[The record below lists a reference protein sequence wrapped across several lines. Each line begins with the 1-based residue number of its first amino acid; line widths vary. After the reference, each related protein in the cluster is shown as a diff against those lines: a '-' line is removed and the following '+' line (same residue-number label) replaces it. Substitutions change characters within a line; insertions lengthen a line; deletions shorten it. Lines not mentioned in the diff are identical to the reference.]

1 MAKRAEK
8 WQVITPISDQ
18 ELETREK
25 ERRALQRV
33 KQSMMDLK
41 TSLREMI
48 FAFDILVPVAIE
60 EDFPLMTNGK
70 ELYVSASYVADKASS
85 ELKKEILHITL
96 HGLLGHFEEE
106 KHLSD
111 SELAWAAMDL
121 KVEKMLRFYRDADQV
136 TPREYLQ
143 LKGAFGEKANRIKR
157 EPIGMELYYRG
168 KEDPVFRKKVLK
180 NGERARRDDHH
191 AWRMKSIQVG
201 LLMGIDGQQGSAA
214 NKEGYGEE
222 WSAAAKAVGELL
234 RQCGNEVGG
243 NGENGYLESV
253 LEKILEKAARENG
266 FGQGGNG
273 SGTGMEVNEK
283 NGYVKDYRDLLSE
296 LKMQGITLGEEDI
309 PDTIFYCYGM
319 NLYGNMP
326 LVEPLEEAEKEQL
339 EMVVVAVDTSG
350 SCVESLPEFLRE
362 TRGLLEQLSDAAKVK
377 YVWYM
382 ECDSSIGMQ
391 ELYEEGEIKD
401 ALRIR
406 HAFTGGGGTD
416 FRPVFQQIREY
427 EEQGGRVSALLYYSD
442 GFGDFP
448 KEIPDYPC
456 YFIQAQQEHNNPD
469 LPEWVERVWF

>member
-253 LEKILEKAARENG
+253 LEKMLEKAARIFARCFSRSESMRSRAAEYPHFCIIATVSGISRKKSPTIHAILFRHSRSIIILICRNG
-266 FGQGGNG
+266 WRE
-273 SGTGMEVNEK
+273 SGFNPH
-283 NGYVKDYRDLLSE
+283 
-296 LKMQGITLGEEDI
+296 
-309 PDTIFYCYGM
+309 PDHRKA
-319 NLYGNMP
+319 P
-326 LVEPLEEAEKEQL
+326 
-339 EMVVVAVDTSG
+339 
-350 SCVESLPEFLRE
+350 
-362 TRGLLEQLSDAAKVK
+362 
-377 YVWYM
+377 
-382 ECDSSIGMQ
+382 
-391 ELYEEGEIKD
+391 
-401 ALRIR
+401 
-406 HAFTGGGGTD
+406 
-416 FRPVFQQIREY
+416 
-427 EEQGGRVSALLYYSD
+427 
-442 GFGDFP
+442 
-448 KEIPDYPC
+448 
-456 YFIQAQQEHNNPD
+456 
-469 LPEWVERVWF
+469 